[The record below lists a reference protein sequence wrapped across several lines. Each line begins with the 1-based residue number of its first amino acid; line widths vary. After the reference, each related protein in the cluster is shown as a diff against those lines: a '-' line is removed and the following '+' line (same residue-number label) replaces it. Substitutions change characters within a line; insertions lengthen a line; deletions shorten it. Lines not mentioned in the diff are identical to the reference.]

1 LNAVR
6 WREAAVEGFEY
17 DWKPEKMVDAKP
29 RMGVSRAAVEGAGGW
44 GGGTADPRGG
54 ACEEKPLEKPPGE
67 KEGPPPYGL

>member
-1 LNAVR
+1 
-6 WREAAVEGFEY
+6 
-17 DWKPEKMVDAKP
+17 MVDAKP